1 MVSMYVLSI
10 FMSTILVMPV
20 FRIGFICMQTQKWM
34 RCHLALELSTQIPD
48 PQVDLNQPW
57 SDDCVRGL
65 VITCVQLW
73 AHFWV
78 AQRAG
83 VWGEITLDL
92 VRSAV
97 AVAEQVSLVVDLT
110 LIVDWWSVRLI
121 LLIVAVDQLWLPPHI
136 GDNYTVFNDHQT
148 GWLVYGC
155 NLGSQVNL
163 LYHQGLWVSVWST
176 DMYVPTIL
184 IASW

>member
-1 MVSMYVLSI
+1 
-10 FMSTILVMPV
+10 
-20 FRIGFICMQTQKWM
+20 MQTQKWM

-48 PQVDLNQPW
+48 PQVDLNQPG

-65 VITCVQLW
+65 VITRIQLW

-110 LIVDWWSVRLI
+110 LIVD
-121 LLIVAVDQLWLPPHI
+121 
-136 GDNYTVFNDHQT
+136 
-148 GWLVYGC
+148 
-155 NLGSQVNL
+155 
-163 LYHQGLWVSVWST
+163 
-176 DMYVPTIL
+176 
-184 IASW
+184 